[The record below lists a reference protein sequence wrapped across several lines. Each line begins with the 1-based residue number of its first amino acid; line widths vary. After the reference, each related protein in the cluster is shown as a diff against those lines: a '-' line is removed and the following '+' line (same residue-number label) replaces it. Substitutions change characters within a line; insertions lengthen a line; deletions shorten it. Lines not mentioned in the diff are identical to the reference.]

1 MGYSSIIVNMTVVGV
16 LSVACS
22 TSTPTSTSSTEQA
35 VKKHQNNV
43 TRIIVNGQSAS
54 VPLLDSAGTNGFL
67 TVTRDQVANTTGLDF
82 SWATPDAT
90 NADLMILFQGAGQI
104 PNSSFTQNASSAQLS
119 LTTPADY
126 GVFECIVNINT
137 GDYTCAATAPL
148 VFDLTWL
155 QDGFGSIHETT
166 KRVETLGP
174 VTTKVNAEY
183 TTVTATVNGTWGGRS
198 SPNLSGSLTDSGSK
212 TYIREITVAY

>member
-1 MGYSSIIVNMTVVGV
+1 MSTMLILTVAGT
-16 LSVACS
+16 LSVGCS
-22 TSTPTSTSSTEQA
+22 MESTPATGSSEQA
-35 VKKHQNNV
+35 VKKHSHPSSNV
-43 TRIIVNGQSAS
+43 TRIIVNGLSAS

-82 SWATPDAT
+82 GWATPDAT
-90 NADLMILFQGAGQI
+90 NADLMILYQGAGQI
-104 PNSSFTQNASSAQLS
+104 PNSSFTQSASSAQLS

-126 GVFECIVNINT
+126 GVFQCIINT
-137 GDYTCAATAPL
+137 ITGDFTCAPTAPL

-155 QDGFGSIHETT
+155 GNGFGSVHEQTR
-166 KRVETLGP
+166 RVEKLGP

-183 TTVTATVNGTWGGRS
+183 TQVTATVNGTWGGRS
-198 SPNLSGSLTDSGSK
+198 SPDLSGSLTDSESK